1 MSLRARAL
9 VAFLAL
15 PGVVAFAVPAF
26 LADVVTRPRMVRPAG
41 LVPFVLGCALLAWCV
56 REFYVTGR
64 GTLAPWEPPR
74 HLVTAGPY
82 RWSRN
87 PMYVAV
93 LLVLAGW
100 AIMFPT
106 RGLWAYALI
115 VAAAFHLRVTWFEEP
130 WLVRTHGEAWRTYR
144 SRVRR
149 WL

>member
-1 MSLRARAL
+1 
-9 VAFLAL
+9 
-15 PGVVAFAVPAF
+15 
-26 LADVVTRPRMVRPAG
+26 
-41 LVPFVLGCALLAWCV
+41 
-56 REFYVTGR
+56 
-64 GTLAPWEPPR
+64 
-74 HLVTAGPY
+74 
-82 RWSRN
+82 
-87 PMYVAV
+87 MYVAV